1 VSFSCAEARALWEGY
16 AAEALEAGERRA
28 VRAHLEE
35 CSSCRE
41 EAAFVD
47 PGLLFAPMAS
57 ARVSAEDVE
66 GVLAGVRAGIAFKQ
80 TERRFAQRP
89 ARGWASVA
97 MIAALLMLLSGQRTN
112 RSPMNPM
119 NPSAG
124 SESASGS
131 AAVEVPAASAAS
143 PVPEAAPQ
151 TSSSGNATIYDWSS
165 DRSQPR
171 VVWIVDRSL
180 DI

>member
-1 VSFSCAEARALWEGY
+1 MTFSCAETRARWEDY
-16 AAEALEAGERRA
+16 AAEALQASERQAIRE
-28 VRAHLEE
+28 HLAE
-35 CSSCRE
+35 CGPCRND
-41 EAAFVD
+41 AASAD
-47 PGLLFAPMAS
+47 PVLLFSQVAPD
-57 ARVSAEDVE
+57 RVSDEDVE
-66 GVLAGVRAGIAFKQ
+66 QVLAGVRAGIAFKQ

-97 MIAALLMLLSGQRTN
+97 VIAALLLLLSGQRTS
-112 RSPMNPM
+112 RAPV

-124 SESASGS
+124 SATATVSSSAE
-131 AAVEVPAASAAS
+131 VEVPAVPAAS
-143 PVPEAAPQ
+143 PVPEANPN
-151 TSSSGNATIYDWSS
+151 TSSSGNATVYDWSS